1 MALVAQLID
10 VRHIQQAGV
19 LRSVGC
25 MAGDAAFSPDSSVFV
40 DERTA
45 RLGVAL
51 GADRVLVC
59 GDLEIGR
66 LERAVNVMAVV
77 ARQQAFIHLVM
88 EGHCELRLDA
98 GVAAIAER
106 RLRSH

>member
-10 VRHIQQAGV
+10 IRHIQQAGV
-19 LRSVGC
+19 LRSVGR
-25 MAGDAAFSPDSSVFV
+25 MAGEAAFSPDSSVLV
-40 DERTA
+40 NERST

-51 GADRVLVC
+51 GADRVLIRS
-59 GDLEIGR
+59 DLEIGG
-66 LERAVNVMAVV
+66 LERAMDVMAVV
-77 ARQQAFIHLVM
+77 ARHEAFIHLVV
-88 EGHCELRLDA
+88 EGHRELRLDA